1 MKNNF
6 SKIVPVAAFLLLVVP
21 QIAFAAWWNPIS
33 WSVWGAI
40 ESIFVGSPQPVTVAT
55 STPDNTAIPTL
66 TNTGSNKDTQ
76 ILPTRTTKS
85 VGTSIRA
92 TQPKQTAI
100 SATTQT
106 PAAPTQPQAPVVSSQ
121 QLQTAIANYQ
131 AQTALNYLQTMI
143 PQLLTIAQSEQTEFS
158 NSIQSKSQSRQN
170 CQQMAQ
176 QAATAITNTYQ
187 QSTQNAQYTGGV
199 NTQNYIT
206 GAQGAI
212 SPSAL
217 GFIQNQTQTL
227 QQEMQQNEQSALA
240 SNQSQ
245 ENLCLSQ
252 FPEGS
257 DSSVLQQ
264 LTQVVNQL
272 NTLSQQVQNNPTSA
286 SDVASLVQQY
296 NSLESQV
303 IHLNGELPTPVLP
316 VSFPTQASAPT
327 VGNVNCSL
335 SGSSFMC
342 IGPNTNTDCAIS
354 GSSINC
360 IGARAGQNMSCTG
373 VGGSLNCVSY

>member
-1 MKNNF
+1 MKNSF

-66 TNTGSNKDTQ
+66 TNAGSNKDTQ

-85 VGTSIRA
+85 AGTSIRA

-106 PAAPTQPQAPVVSSQ
+106 SVIPTQPQAPVVSSQ

-143 PQLLTIAQSEQTEFS
+143 PQLLVIAGSEQSEFNDLS
-158 NSIQSKSQSRQN
+158 QSKNQSRQN

-187 QSTQNAQYTGGV
+187 QSTQNNTGINLSGF
-199 NTQNYIT
+199 
-206 GAQGAI
+206 
-212 SPSAL
+212 

-227 QQEMQQNEQSALA
+227 QQEMQQQEQAALA

-272 NTLSQQVQNNPTSA
+272 NTLSQQVQNNPTSV
-286 SDVASLVQQY
+286 SDIASLVQQY

-316 VSFPTQASAPT
+316 ISFPTQASAPT

-335 SGSSFMC
+335 SGSSFTC

-354 GSSINC
+354 GSSVNC